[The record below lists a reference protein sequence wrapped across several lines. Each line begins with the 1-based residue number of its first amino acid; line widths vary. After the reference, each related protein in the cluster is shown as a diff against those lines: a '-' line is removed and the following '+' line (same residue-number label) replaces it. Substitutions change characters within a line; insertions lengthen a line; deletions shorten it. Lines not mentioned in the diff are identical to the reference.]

1 VRRLAVATCL
11 LLGLDIALAWMAV
24 QGAYV
29 YLGLVWYGLAGETAA
44 TGALA
49 EHGRQFLV
57 LRSIHIATWIAAA
70 ATFFVWLDRARRVT
84 RGPGGPRAPGHLK
97 VAATLLAAAAVLAHG
112 LAAAL
117 ATDPLRP
124 LDLGGPMQLLVAG
137 LLLEIAAAAVTILLV
152 RRITAGRTD
161 ERRRVS

>member
-1 VRRLAVATCL
+1 VATCL
-11 LLGLDIALAWMAV
+11 LLGLDVALAWMVV

-29 YLGLVWYGLAGETAA
+29 YLGLVWHGLAGETLAP
-44 TGALA
+44 GALA
-49 EHGRQFLV
+49 EHGRQFLA
-57 LRSIHIATWIAAA
+57 LRSMHLATSIAAA
-70 ATFFVWLDRARRVT
+70 ATFFVWLARARRV
-84 RGPGGPRAPGHLK
+84 APGPAGPTRAAGRLT
-97 VAATLLAAAAVLAHG
+97 VAAALLAIAAALAHG

-124 LDLGGPMQLLVAG
+124 LDLGGPMQLLMAA

-152 RRITAGRTD
+152 RRITARLTE